1 MTLLTRMW
9 SPCAPAITWL
19 SLLVMAGPAR
29 AQGLEYW
36 VVSTRACP
44 QILGSAP
51 GPFLQAFRVDS
62 RGRLARRDPAALL
75 ATHRPVIFLV
85 HGTYYTAEKAV
96 NEGLRICDD
105 LAGEVPS
112 DAVVV
117 AFTWPSQ
124 RGATSLV
131 RDVNDKA
138 RRAFVAGY
146 HLAWFLQGFPP
157 GSRVS
162 LIGHSHGGLAVLA
175 ALHLLGGGILDDG
188 DDATILQ
195 VRGQRLRLRAVVI
208 GAACDRHWL
217 DPGERFG
224 HALAAS
230 EGILCLY
237 NPIDPV
243 LVVHPFGEYSDHRRA
258 LGKAGVLTEDR
269 STTRYRQRNIGV
281 LIGPRHTFR
290 GTTANPVITRWIGPY
305 VWSECPA

>member
-1 MTLLTRMW
+1 MW
-9 SPCAPAITWL
+9 CLHTPAITSLW
-19 SLLVMAGPAR
+19 LLVMAGEVR
-29 AQGLEYW
+29 AQSLEYW

-44 QILGSAP
+44 QILGSDP

-62 RGRLARRDPAALL
+62 RGRLARRDPTELL
-75 ATHRPVIFLV
+75 ATRRPVIFLV

-105 LAGEVPS
+105 LAGQAPS
-112 DAVVV
+112 DAIVV

-124 RGATSLV
+124 RGAASLV

-146 HLAWFLQGFPP
+146 HLARFLQGFPP

-188 DDATILQ
+188 DDATALQ
-195 VRGQRLRLRAVVI
+195 AWGQSLRLRAVVI

-217 DPGERFG
+217 DPDERFSR
-224 HALAAS
+224 ALAAS

-243 LVVHPFGEYSDHRRA
+243 LIVHPFGDYSDHRRA
-258 LGKAGVLTEDR
+258 LGKAGVLTGDR
-269 STTRYRQRNIGV
+269 STGRYQQRNIG
-281 LIGPRHTFR
+281 LLMGPRHTFR
-290 GTTANPVITRWIGPY
+290 GTTANPIIARWIGPY
-305 VWSECPA
+305 VWSPSSA